1 MWNDDHEFIH
11 LILPPLGLVFV
22 DLLVMLVIH
31 LTMYSSD
38 LKVYTMS
45 DFGFLIMFFVIGMFI
60 VLILWFEFHRFLQS
74 VKHEKDSVQDLNQRF
89 EDGEHAPL
97 LALTAILLLIFTVIA
112 CIDAKR
118 G

>member
-11 LILPPLGLVFV
+11 LVLPPLVLVFV
-22 DLLVMLVIH
+22 DLLVMLVIQ
-31 LTMYSSD
+31 LMVYSSSLD
-38 LKVYTMS
+38 VYTMS
-45 DFGFLIMFFVIGMFI
+45 NLGFLIMFFVIVVVI
-60 VLILWFEFHRFLQS
+60 VLILWFEFHSFLLS